1 MNCKH
6 CGSMMKRTLRFENGK
21 AYRLFKCPNCYKET
35 KPIPV
40 SFNSLET
47 SKNNT
52 HTKPKKKGKI
62 K

>member
-21 AYRLFKCPNCYKET
+21 AYRLFKCPNCYMET
-35 KPIPV
+35 KQLPV
-40 SFNSLET
+40 SFNVLEI
-47 SKNNT
+47 SNNNT
-52 HTKPKKKGKI
+52 VTKQKKKGK